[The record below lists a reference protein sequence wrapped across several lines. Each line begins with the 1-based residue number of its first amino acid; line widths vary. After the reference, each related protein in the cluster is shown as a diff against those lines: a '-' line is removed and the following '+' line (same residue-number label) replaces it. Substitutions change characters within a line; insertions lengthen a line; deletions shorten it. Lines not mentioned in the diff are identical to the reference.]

1 MIRLEH
7 IEITPVKI
15 EDAWKICD
23 FAVANE
29 HRMKAYFPLTLA
41 QNLTPD
47 LSKRFTTLKAKQFE
61 TNEEY
66 LFIVKPKESRAVI
79 ALVYIKE
86 LDWDKHHGEFAY
98 CVDYNWEGKGITSL
112 VVKELSKFAFTK
124 LNLKTLEIK
133 VHKDNIA
140 SVRVAEKCNF
150 TWQRTL
156 KNEYT
161 PPGGNPMDMELYELY
176 KV

>member
-1 MIRLEH
+1 MISLET
-7 IEITPVKI
+7 IEINPIKP
-15 EDAWKICD
+15 EDAWKICN

-29 HRMKAYFPLTLA
+29 HRMKAYFPLTLQ

-47 LSKRFTTLKAKQFE
+47 LSKRFANLKTKEFE
-61 TNEEY
+61 ANEEY
-66 LFIVKPKESRAVI
+66 LFIVKSKGSSPIV

-86 LDWDKHHGEFAY
+86 LDWDKQQGEFAY
-98 CVDYNWEGKGITSL
+98 CIDYNWEGKGITSL
-112 VVKELSKFAFTK
+112 VVKELSKYAFTK
-124 LNLKTLEIK
+124 LNLKTLQIK
-133 VHKDNIA
+133 VHKENIP
-140 SVRVAEKCNF
+140 SVMVAKKNHF
-150 TWQRTL
+150 IWQETL